1 MPPSSGKKNNTAH
14 SNDITD
20 IKEQLSLLAEPA
32 YRDFSSSLLPGTE
45 HILGV
50 RLPALRKIAR
60 KLAKENWLE
69 NLARC
74 TQDSFEEIMLQGF
87 IIGYAKAPLPDIL
100 EQIAAFLP
108 KMRQL
113 LHHPQGGRGEP
124 RRVLGLPA
132 ALHPIR

>member
-108 KMRQL
+108 KINNWSVCDL
-113 LHHPQGGRGEP
+113 SLIH
-124 RRVLGLPA
+124 
-132 ALHPIR
+132 I

>member
-74 TQDSFEEIMLQGF
+74 TQDSFEEIMLQASSSAMPKRRF
-87 IIGYAKAPLPDIL
+87 PIFWNRLPP
-100 EQIAAFLP
+100 FFP
-108 KMRQL
+108 K
-113 LHHPQGGRGEP
+113 
-124 RRVLGLPA
+124 
-132 ALHPIR
+132 

>member
-108 KMRQL
+108 KINL
-113 LHHPQGGRGEP
+113 SLIH
-124 RRVLGLPA
+124 
-132 ALHPIR
+132 I

>member
-74 TQDSFEEIMLQGF
+74 TQLSLIH
-87 IIGYAKAPLPDIL
+87 I
-100 EQIAAFLP
+100 
-108 KMRQL
+108 
-113 LHHPQGGRGEP
+113 
-124 RRVLGLPA
+124 
-132 ALHPIR
+132 